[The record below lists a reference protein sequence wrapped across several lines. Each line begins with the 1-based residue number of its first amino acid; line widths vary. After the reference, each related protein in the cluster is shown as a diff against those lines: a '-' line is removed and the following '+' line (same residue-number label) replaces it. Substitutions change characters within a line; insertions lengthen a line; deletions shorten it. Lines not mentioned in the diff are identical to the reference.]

1 MRAPSWAPGF
11 EATVDGVT
19 HTPSRGRLIEIERV
33 WSLGDRVRVKIPLE
47 IRQVPDGDR
56 TSNAMA
62 FVRGPQVLAT
72 DTAVDEGGGND
83 ESSWWGDA
91 IYSRVVKQNGVEKE
105 FRLVPFADA
114 GQNKEEYAVLHE
126 GIENSNEP

>member
-1 MRAPSWAPGF
+1 MSVNCTSF
-11 EATVDGVT
+11 GV
-19 HTPSRGRLIEIERV
+19 
-33 WSLGDRVRVKIPLE
+33 E

-56 TSNAMA
+56 TSNAVA

-72 DTAVDEGGGND
+72 DTAVEAGGGND

-91 IYSRVVKQNGVEKE
+91 IYTRVVEQDGVEKE

-126 GIENSNEP
+126 GIENE